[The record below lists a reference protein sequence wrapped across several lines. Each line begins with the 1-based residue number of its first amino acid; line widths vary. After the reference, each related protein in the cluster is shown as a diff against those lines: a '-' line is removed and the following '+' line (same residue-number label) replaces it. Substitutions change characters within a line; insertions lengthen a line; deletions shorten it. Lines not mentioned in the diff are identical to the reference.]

1 LASCIDDETKS
12 VRMIHKL
19 HGLLAMFD
27 QPIIAQLA
35 ADAERSRQVADARRL
50 LHAVD
55 DLLSTLCEEGD

>member
-1 LASCIDDETKS
+1 
-12 VRMIHKL
+12 MIHKL